1 MNKTSIEEWY
11 SKASNFEW
19 NGYQVVYRIE
29 NGNKPWL
36 CLIHGFPSASYD
48 WSYLWESLKAHFSL
62 IALDMIGFG
71 YSDKPKSYPYS
82 IMDQANLIEKLLRHL
97 SITDVHLMAHDYGDT
112 VAQELIARG
121 NEGKGLNWLSAC
133 LLNGG
138 IFPESHHPLPIQ
150 KMLMS
155 RVGFI
160 LSRLLNQRKFE
171 HSFGRIFGPNTKLT
185 KEELNVYWK
194 LVAYK
199 NGHRIA
205 HLLIRYMKERV
216 IHRQRWVAS
225 LQEFKNPL
233 GLINGLVD
241 PISGQVMVD
250 RYRQLISEENIW
262 TMDHIGHYPQLEA
275 PNEVLKAYYSFMN
288 IQE

>member
-1 MNKTSIEEWY
+1 
-11 SKASNFEW
+11 
-19 NGYQVVYRIE
+19 
-29 NGNKPWL
+29 
-36 CLIHGFPSASYD
+36 
-48 WSYLWESLKAHFSL
+48 
-62 IALDMIGFG
+62 
-71 YSDKPKSYPYS
+71 
-82 IMDQANLIEKLLRHL
+82 
-97 SITDVHLMAHDYGDT
+97 
-112 VAQELIARG
+112 
-121 NEGKGLNWLSAC
+121 
-133 LLNGG
+133 
-138 IFPESHHPLPIQ
+138 
-150 KMLMS
+150 MS